1 MSILHNFQLMEFSES
16 SSARY
21 RSFYRIKITRD
32 NSENRQGHAK
42 LIKTHM
48 KKQITNYM
56 AYDFIYVSSCIQPVK
71 ANPVSRN
78 LNASYNL
85 ALGLSP
91 VQVKSKRV
99 TSHHFSKRHINL

>member
-1 MSILHNFQLMEFSES
+1 MGILHNFQLTALSES
-16 SSARY
+16 SIARY
-21 RSFYRIKITRD
+21 RSFYHIKITRD

-56 AYDFIYVSSCIQPVK
+56 AHHFIYISSRIQPVK

-78 LNASYNL
+78 LNASYYL
-85 ALGLSP
+85 ALGLNP
-91 VQVKSKRV
+91 VQVKSKRNV
-99 TSHHFSKRHINL
+99 TSFLYAPH